1 MIPLFKVNMSGK
13 AEDAVADVLRSGNV
27 TIGPRVDE
35 FEEKLQAAFG
45 LDRPPIT
52 TNSATSA
59 IDLALEL
66 CGVGPGDEVISTPQ
80 TCFASNIGAI
90 HRGAKIRWADID
102 RVTGLIDPES
112 VEKLITKKTKAIIAV
127 NWAGVPADYAKLK
140 SFYVPV
146 IEDAAHSLDTFEESL
161 NRERGDYV
169 VYSFQAI
176 KFLTSGDG
184 GMLITPPE
192 REHEARLL
200 RWYGLDRTIG
210 QSFRLTQDVQVAGFK
225 YNMNDIAAAV
235 GIANLDTASDAVMAH
250 RDNAFDYI
258 EAFRD
263 LDFLRTPEF
272 RQDASYWIY
281 PVVLGPRASRDK
293 FNTYLNEHGIST
305 NMVHYRNDSY
315 SSTSQFTEGRLPG
328 VDYFTDYQTNIPVGW
343 WLLPDDKEHII
354 ETVRNFKP

>member
-102 RVTGLIDPES
+102 TATGLINIAS
-112 VEKLITKKTKAIIAV
+112 VAHLINKKTKAIIAV
-127 NWAGVPADYAKLK
+127 NWAGVPADYRRLK
-140 SFYVPV
+140 YFGVPV
-146 IEDAAHSLDTFEESL
+146 IEDAAHNLDTFEESL
-161 NRERGDYV
+161 KREHGDYV

-235 GIANLDTASDAVMAH
+235 GIANLDTASDGVMAH
-250 RDNAFDYI
+250 RDNAFDYV
-258 EAFRD
+258 EAFSD
-263 LDFLRTPEF
+263 LWWLLTPKF
-272 RQDASYWIY
+272 RQEASYWIY
-281 PVVLGPRASRDK
+281 PLVVAPGVSRDD
-293 FNTYLNEHGIST
+293 LNRHLNANGIGT
-305 NMVHYRNDSY
+305 NMVHYRNDRY
-315 SSTSQFTEGRLPG
+315 SSTSQFTERELVG
-328 VDYFTDYQTNIPVGW
+328 VDYFTDHQTNIPVGW

-354 ETVRNFKP
+354 DTVRNFKP